1 MYPSA
6 VRRTIPMAFE
16 DEKTEGL
23 DEFQPDIYT
32 LEDEDGNEQAFELLD
47 VMDFEGE
54 KYFAL
59 TPYMETAEELLEYD
73 GEVVILKSQF
83 EGDEEMM
90 VTIDDDDEYE
100 RVGAVFLERLREM
113 YDFEDDEED
122 E

>member
-1 MYPSA
+1 
-6 VRRTIPMAFE
+6 MALD
-16 DEKTEGL
+16 DERLEGL

-47 VMDFEGE
+47 VMDYEGE

-113 YDFEDDEED
+113 YDFEDDEE